1 MNFRSLLLLGVL
13 PFLFSC
19 DLNKE
24 QKLSFD
30 VLEIEFLEAFREVK
44 TINLVD
50 LNPNQWD
57 SVVILLPYTDVEGL
71 SQDIGIDLSE
81 LNYLN
86 MQVRDDIGVL
96 VFIQDKKIAGIS
108 IIEQKDFPIEFD
120 SDRKIL
126 IDRNIQ
132 VSIQKA
138 SRWDHPRLVFSQSS
152 PLLHWGEF
160 TLDLDISNLSLS
172 E

>member
-1 MNFRSLLLLGVL
+1 MNFRSLILLGVF

-24 QKLSFD
+24 QRLSFD

-81 LNYLN
+81 LDYLN
-86 MQVRDDIGVL
+86 MQVRDDIEVL
-96 VFIQDKKIAGIS
+96 VFIQDKNIAGIS
-108 IIEQKDFPIEFD
+108 FIEQKDFYIEFD
-120 SDRKIL
+120 SNRKIL
-126 IDRNIQ
+126 TDRNIQ
-132 VSIQKA
+132 VSIHKA
-138 SRWDHPRLVFSQSS
+138 RRWEHPRLIFSQSS
-152 PLLHWGEF
+152 TLLH
-160 TLDLDISNLSLS
+160 
-172 E
+172 